1 MEKDKKKEELAILLI
16 KFEILKTILEI
27 VEVLLK
33 K

>member
-1 MEKDKKKEELAILLI
+1 MEEDKKKEELAILLI